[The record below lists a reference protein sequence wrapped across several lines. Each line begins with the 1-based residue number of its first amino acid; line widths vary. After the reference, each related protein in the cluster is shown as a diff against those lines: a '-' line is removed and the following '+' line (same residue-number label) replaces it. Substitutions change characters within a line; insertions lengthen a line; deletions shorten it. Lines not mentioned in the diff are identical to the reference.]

1 MKINKSSLILVAIF
15 FIATQFIVAQTDF
28 NKLDE
33 KGNKH
38 GLWKGNYQ
46 ESQRPRY
53 EGTFN
58 HGKEVGVFT
67 YFDDTKAKTVI
78 ATRTFSEKDNSAYT
92 IFYSQKKFVVSEGNA
107 VNKLN
112 EGEWKYYHK
121 DSKVIMTT
129 ENYKNGKL
137 NGMRTVYFPNSK
149 IAEAVNYT
157 NGLKNGNYKNYS
169 ETGIV
174 LEDSNYKNDKYE
186 GKAVYRDPLGNIAAE
201 GNFTNGKKT
210 GVWKFYI
217 NGKLD
222 YSENM
227 SFQHKNKKASKDK
240 TK

>member
-1 MKINKSSLILVAIF
+1 MKVNKSSF
-15 FIATQFIVAQTDF
+15 FRIAFLFLASQFLFAQTDY
-28 NKLDE
+28 NKTDE
-33 KGNKH
+33 KGKKH
-38 GLWKGNYQ
+38 GFWKGNYP

-53 EGTFN
+53 EGNFE

-92 IFYSQKKFVVSEGNA
+92 IFYSQKKFVVSEGNS
-107 VNKLN
+107 VNKQN

-121 DSKVIMTT
+121 DSKAIMTL

-137 NGMRTVYFPNSK
+137 NGMRTVYFPNGK
-149 IAEAVNYT
+149 LAEEVNYT

-169 ETGIV
+169 QTGIV
-174 LEDSNYKNDKYE
+174 LEDSNFKNDKYE

-201 GNFTNGKKT
+201 GNYSNNKKT
-210 GVWKFYI
+210 GVWKFYV
-217 NGKLD
+217 NGVLE
-222 YSENM
+222 STENM
-227 SFQHKNKKASKDK
+227 SFQHKNTKASKDK